1 MKYSLFLN
9 SIRTTLLWSFCVVL
23 FDLTVLLES
32 LDVQAGVD
40 AYACFSN
47 LLLVPFD
54 RMSHDQIKSIR
65 ADVEEYCS
73 VLCYALIV
81 QPNLALS
88 VLSDLP

>member
-1 MKYSLFLN
+1 MS
-9 SIRTTLLWSFCVVL
+9 R
-23 FDLTVLLES
+23 LES
-32 LDVQAGVD
+32 TLM
-40 AYACFSN
+40 
-47 LLLVPFD
+47 LVFLIDYWPPFD